1 MRLVYA
7 LVFAALTTVSIGS
20 SAFSATGEALTGLPL
35 YPGSH
40 PQSHKP
46 FDTTMNVGNHDI
58 RLKSY
63 GLPGGSVAKSVVA
76 WYAKQL
82 AGSKPIPYKD
92 SVGVTG
98 TTFFNADGTVQVKI
112 ENSPNERFIP
122 ATLYFYRIS
131 PGFAPGDRATYA
143 SLGA

>member
-1 MRLVYA
+1 MRLAYA
-7 LVFAALTTVSIGS
+7 LVFSLTMVSIAS
-20 SAFSATGEALTGLPL
+20 SARAATREALTGLPL

-40 PQSHKP
+40 ASTTQAI
-46 FDTTMNVGNHDI
+46 DTTLKVNDHDI
-58 RLKSY
+58 RVKGY
-63 GLPGGSVAKSVVA
+63 KLPDGSVAKSVVA

-98 TTFFNADGTVQVKI
+98 TTFFNADGTLQVKI

-131 PGFAPGDRATYA
+131 PGFAPGDRATFA
-143 SLGA
+143 SMGA